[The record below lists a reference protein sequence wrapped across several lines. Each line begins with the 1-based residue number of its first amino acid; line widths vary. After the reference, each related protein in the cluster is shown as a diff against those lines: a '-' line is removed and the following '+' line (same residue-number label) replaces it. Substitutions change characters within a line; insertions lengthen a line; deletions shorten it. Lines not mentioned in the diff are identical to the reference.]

1 MKIFFYTLIIFLF
14 PGFLIFPQEKEYE
27 LNEIIVTAGRVP
39 SSFSN
44 LNRNVVVITSEEI
57 SETPV
62 NSVQDLLQY
71 VSGVDLKSRGI
82 NGVQSDVTIRG
93 GNFEQTLILI
103 DGVKV
108 SDPQTGHHNLNLP
121 ISLDDVQR
129 IEILKGQGS
138 RIFGPNA
145 FSGVINIITK
155 KGSQKSLSL
164 TASGGE
170 NNFYDGAIHA
180 AYPIGILSNN
190 ISFSK
195 KKSDGYIHNTNFDI
209 INFSYNANLQT
220 DPGKINLFFGLND
233 KKFGANGF
241 YSPIYP
247 NQWEHTT
254 TKLLNLSADLGN
266 NVLTFSPKIYWRRN
280 DDDYQLDYER
290 PAFYEN
296 FHQTNVYG
304 AEIQASYKS
313 NLGTTSLGGEF
324 IQEKIESTNLGNHSR
339 DKKGIFVEQK
349 FSPFQD
355 FNIVVGGFAYDY
367 ASVGWKVWPGI
378 SVGYNISNKIRIY
391 GSAGKAFRIPSYTE
405 LFYKSPTVN
414 GNPDLKYE
422 ETTNYEL
429 GFRFNENIFSSEIN
443 LFRKEGKNLIDY
455 VRISEDSAW
464 RARNIAK
471 VNTNG
476 FEINLSLHPALYKN
490 FPIKKISF
498 TYTYLNSDKKTDQF
512 ESQYL
517 LDYLRNQLVFSVEN
531 NWWFDIL
538 QNWIFRYEDR
548 INFEDHFIFD
558 SQISKSFNNFK
569 IFVKATN
576 ILNQSYMQISGVP
589 LPGRWISAGIKFTL
603 QKL

>member
-1 MKIFFYTLIIFLF
+1 MKIFFWFIIILLLNTS
-14 PGFLIFPQEKEYE
+14 LIFSQSKEYK
-27 LNEIIVTAGRVP
+27 LNEVIVTASRVP
-39 SSFSN
+39 STFSN

-57 SETPV
+57 NETPV

-82 NGVQSDVTIRG
+82 NGVQSDITIRG

-121 ISLDDVQR
+121 VSLDDIQR

-155 KGSQKSLSL
+155 KGREKSLSL

-170 NNFYDGAIHA
+170 NNFFETQIHGS
-180 AYPIGILSNN
+180 YPVGIISNN

-195 KKSDGYIHNTNFDI
+195 KKSDGYRHNTNFDI
-209 INFSYNANLQT
+209 INFSYNSNLKS
-220 DPGKINLFFGLND
+220 DFGKVNLFFGLND
-233 KKFGANGF
+233 KEFGANGF
-241 YSPIYP
+241 YSVAYP

-254 TKLLNLSADLGN
+254 TKFLNLSAELGN
-266 NVLTFSPKIYWRRN
+266 EELTFSPKIYWRRN
-280 DDDYQLDYER
+280 DDDYLLGD
-290 PAFYEN
+290 PLPNYEN
-296 FHQTNVYG
+296 IHKTNVYG
-304 AEIQASYKS
+304 SEIQISYKS
-313 NLGTTSLGGEF
+313 NLGVTSLGGEF
-324 IQEKIESTNLGNHSR
+324 IQEKIESTNLGDHSR
-339 DKKGIFVEQK
+339 DKKGIFAEHK

-355 FNIVVGGFAYDY
+355 LNIIVGGFVYDY
-367 ASVGWKVWPGI
+367 ASVGWKVWPGLSI
-378 SVGYNISNKIRIY
+378 GYNISNKIRIY

-405 LFYKSPTVN
+405 LFYTSPPVN
-414 GNPDLKYE
+414 GNPNLKYE

-455 VRISEDSAW
+455 VRISNEPWHAE
-464 RARNIAK
+464 NIAK

-476 FEINLSLHPALYKN
+476 LEVNLNLYPDFYDNFPVKKLSL
-490 FPIKKISF
+490 S
-498 TYTYLNSDKKTDQF
+498 YTFLDSDKETDEF

-517 LDYLRNQLVFSVEN
+517 LDYLKNQIVFSVQN
-531 NWWFDIL
+531 NWWFDIH
-538 QNWIFRYEDR
+538 QNWILRYEDR
-548 INFEDHFIFD
+548 INLEDHLIFD
-558 SQISKSFNNFK
+558 SQISKSFYNFK
-569 IFVKATN
+569 VFIKATN
-576 ILNQSYMQISGVP
+576 LLNKSYMQISGVP
-589 LPGRWISAGIKFTL
+589 LPGRWILAGVKFSL
-603 QKL
+603 

>member
-1 MKIFFYTLIIFLF
+1 MKIFFWFIIILLLNTS
-14 PGFLIFPQEKEYE
+14 LIFSQSKEYK
-27 LNEIIVTAGRVP
+27 LNEVIVTASRVP
-39 SSFSN
+39 STFSN

-57 SETPV
+57 NETPV

-82 NGVQSDVTIRG
+82 NGVQSDITIRG

-121 ISLDDVQR
+121 VSLDDIQR

-155 KGSQKSLSL
+155 KGREKSLSL

-170 NNFYDGAIHA
+170 NNFFETQIHGS
-180 AYPIGILSNN
+180 YPVGIISNN

-195 KKSDGYIHNTNFDI
+195 KKSDGYRHNTNFDI
-209 INFSYNANLQT
+209 INFSYNSNLKS
-220 DPGKINLFFGLND
+220 DFGKVNLFFGLND
-233 KKFGANGF
+233 KEFGANGF
-241 YSPIYP
+241 YSVAYP

-254 TKLLNLSADLGN
+254 TKFLNLSAELGN
-266 NVLTFSPKIYWRRN
+266 EELTFSPKIYWRRN
-280 DDDYQLDYER
+280 DDDYLLGD
-290 PAFYEN
+290 PLPNYEN
-296 FHQTNVYG
+296 IHKTNVYG
-304 AEIQASYKS
+304 SEIQISYKS
-313 NLGTTSLGGEF
+313 NLGVTSLGGEF
-324 IQEKIESTNLGNHSR
+324 IQEKIESTNLGDHSR
-339 DKKGIFVEQK
+339 DKKGIFAEHK

-355 FNIVVGGFAYDY
+355 LNIIVGGFVYDY
-367 ASVGWKVWPGI
+367 ASVGWKVWPGLSI
-378 SVGYNISNKIRIY
+378 GYNISNKIRIY

-405 LFYKSPTVN
+405 LFYTSPTVN
-414 GNPDLKYE
+414 GNPNLKYE

-455 VRISEDSAW
+455 VRISNEPWHAE
-464 RARNIAK
+464 NIAK

-476 FEINLSLHPALYKN
+476 LEVNLNLYPDFYDNFPVKKLSL
-490 FPIKKISF
+490 S
-498 TYTYLNSDKKTDQF
+498 YTFLDSDKKTDEF

-517 LDYLRNQLVFSVEN
+517 LDYLKNQIVFSVQN
-531 NWWFDIL
+531 NWWFDIH
-538 QNWIFRYEDR
+538 QNWILRYEDR
-548 INFEDHFIFD
+548 INLEDHLIFD
-558 SQISKSFNNFK
+558 SQISKSFYNFK
-569 IFVKATN
+569 VFIKATN
-576 ILNQSYMQISGVP
+576 LLNKSYMQISGVP
-589 LPGRWISAGIKFTL
+589 LPGRWILAGVKFSL
-603 QKL
+603 